1 MPVNE
6 LILLL
11 SDVARLLHSESCWL
25 YQMFQIRQC
34 HNELSGVC
42 LFVCVTV
49 IYIMLQTVH
58 IMPCSCANEHTIG
71 HEYSICNNE
80 AWDFHC
86 VSNYLHKLGQSVRF
100 EEDDS
105 GQRTSHPGNENP
117 EEENE
122 CSENSGSTNRN
133 SSLSVDSKVDA
144 SEVVNDNSKRN
155 LDNWQY
161 AEHMEPKILLQ
172 VWQYMIHI

>member
-1 MPVNE
+1 MNIQ
-6 LILLL
+6 L
-11 SDVARLLHSESCWL
+11 
-25 YQMFQIRQC
+25 
-34 HNELSGVC
+34 
-42 LFVCVTV
+42 
-49 IYIMLQTVH
+49 
-58 IMPCSCANEHTIG
+58 IG

-117 EEENE
+117 EDENE